1 MARVGGGGMTKAP
14 GAHQRLLNFVGAYM
28 HADVVDVPLE
38 VNDGI
43 FEPVDAVVEWGVSSM
58 VLMQRG
64 PQATHHVNESLEP
77 LRERVF
83 GLI

>member
-1 MARVGGGGMTKAP
+1 MNLIGTNVHTDMVG
-14 GAHQRLLNFVGAYM
+14 
-28 HADVVDVPLE
+28 VPLE

-43 FEPVDAVVEWGVSSM
+43 FEPVDAFVEWGVSSM
-58 VLMQRG
+58 VVMQRG
-64 PQATHHVNESLEP
+64 PQAIHHVKESPEP